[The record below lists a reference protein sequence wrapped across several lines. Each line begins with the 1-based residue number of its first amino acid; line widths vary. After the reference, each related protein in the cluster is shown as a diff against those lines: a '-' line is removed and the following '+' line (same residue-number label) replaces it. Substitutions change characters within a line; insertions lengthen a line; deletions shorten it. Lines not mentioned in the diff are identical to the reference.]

1 MHLMKSLQPISLTTE
16 RSKKMTTL
24 KKTAE
29 KKPAAQKLVTEK
41 KVPAI
46 GVVKERKPVAAKP
59 RASKK
64 VTAASKVSEEERK
77 KMIADN
83 AYFRAQRRNFSP
95 DGIEEDWLE
104 AEAEVTKNLI

>member
-1 MHLMKSLQPISLTTE
+1 
-16 RSKKMTTL
+16 MTIL

-29 KKPAAQKLVTEK
+29 KKPAAKKLVSEK

-46 GVVKERKPVAAKP
+46 GVTKEKKAVATKP

-64 VTAASKVSEEERK
+64 ITATSKVSDDERK

-83 AYFRAQRRNFSP
+83 AYYRAQRRNFSP
-95 DGIEEDWLE
+95 EGIEEDWLE
-104 AEAEVTKNLI
+104 AEAEVNKNLI

>member
-1 MHLMKSLQPISLTTE
+1 
-16 RSKKMTTL
+16 MTIL

-29 KKPAAQKLVTEK
+29 KKPAAQKLVSEK

-46 GVVKERKPVAAKP
+46 AVTKEKNAVATKP

-64 VTAASKVSEEERK
+64 VTATSKVSDDERK

-83 AYFRAQRRNFSP
+83 AYYRAQRRNFSP
-95 DGIEEDWLE
+95 EGIEEDWLE
-104 AEAEVTKNLI
+104 AEAEVNKNLI

>member
-1 MHLMKSLQPISLTTE
+1 
-16 RSKKMTTL
+16 MTTL

-29 KKPAAQKLVTEK
+29 KKTAAQKQVTEK

-46 GVVKERKPVAAKP
+46 GVIKEKKTVPTKP

-64 VTAASKVSEEERK
+64 GAAASKVSEDERM

-83 AYFRAQRRNFSP
+83 AYYRAQRRNFSP
-95 DGIEEDWLE
+95 EGIEEDWLE
-104 AEAEVTKNLI
+104 AEAEVNKNLI

>member
-1 MHLMKSLQPISLTTE
+1 
-16 RSKKMTTL
+16 MTTL

-29 KKPAAQKLVTEK
+29 KKPAAKKLVAEK

-46 GVVKERKPVAAKP
+46 ILTKEKKVVATKP

-64 VTAASKVSEEERK
+64 VTVTAKVSDEERK

-95 DGIEEDWLE
+95 EGIEEDWLE